1 MPAAKAN
8 AFASPMDRALRPP
21 KRVALS
27 HLLHGMQEP
36 FAALRRYAPRSRVLR
51 QRLMRFF
58 IVALT
63 SALLGAGLCFPQAH
77 EAQTGQDY
85 TKYRQRNGMSC
96 CSGHDC
102 RPARYELKPDGSVV
116 MYPEGRPVSIPGD
129 RVTQDPSDD
138 GLAHWCG
145 VLHGNGSATTFC
157 AILPLHAASGA
168 SHEVPASAAPSAGL
182 SASGLTP
189 PGLTPVSTR
198 LDGATQAPGLPRP

>member
-1 MPAAKAN
+1 
-8 AFASPMDRALRPP
+8 
-21 KRVALS
+21 VC
-27 HLLHGMQEP
+27 G
-36 FAALRRYAPRSRVLR
+36 
-51 QRLMRFF
+51 QRLMRFLF
-58 IVALT
+58 IVLT
-63 SALLGAGLCFPQAH
+63 IALLGAGLCFPQAH

-116 MYPEGRPVSIPGD
+116 MYPEGRAVSIPGD

-168 SHEVPASAAPSAGL
+168 SHDAPATEAPAL
-182 SASGLTP
+182 D
-189 PGLTPVSTR
+189 LTPVSAR
-198 LDGATQAPGLPRP
+198 LEGATRTPGISLP

>member
-1 MPAAKAN
+1 
-8 AFASPMDRALRPP
+8 
-21 KRVALS
+21 
-27 HLLHGMQEP
+27 
-36 FAALRRYAPRSRVLR
+36 
-51 QRLMRFF
+51 MRFL

-63 SALLGAGLCFPQAH
+63 SALLGAGLCSPRAH

-116 MYPEGRPVSIPGD
+116 MYPEGRAVSIPGD

-168 SHEVPASAAPSAGL
+168 SHDAPPSGAPA
-182 SASGLTP
+182 
-189 PGLTPVSTR
+189 PGLTPVSAR
-198 LDGATQAPGLPRP
+198 REGATRAPGPALP

>member
-1 MPAAKAN
+1 
-8 AFASPMDRALRPP
+8 
-21 KRVALS
+21 
-27 HLLHGMQEP
+27 
-36 FAALRRYAPRSRVLR
+36 
-51 QRLMRFF
+51 MRFF

-168 SHEVPASAAPSAGL
+168 SPVPASAAPSPGL
-182 SASGLTP
+182 TLPGLTLPGLTPPSLTP

-198 LDGATQAPGLPRP
+198 LKGTPGLPLP

>member
-1 MPAAKAN
+1 
-8 AFASPMDRALRPP
+8 
-21 KRVALS
+21 
-27 HLLHGMQEP
+27 
-36 FAALRRYAPRSRVLR
+36 
-51 QRLMRFF
+51 MRFF

-102 RPARYELKPDGSVV
+102 RPARYELKPDGTV
-116 MYPEGRPVSIPGD
+116 MMFPEGRAVSIPGD

-157 AILPLHAASGA
+157 AILPLHAVSEG
-168 SHEVPASAAPSAGL
+168 EPASAAPS
-182 SASGLTP
+182 S
-189 PGLTPVSTR
+189 GLTPVSTR
-198 LDGATQAPGLPRP
+198 LEGTTKAPDQPLP

>member
-1 MPAAKAN
+1 MPL
-8 AFASPMDRALRPP
+8 RAPWIVLCAR
-21 KRVALS
+21 RSELALS

-36 FAALRRYAPRSRVLR
+36 FAALRRYVQGPGFCG

-63 SALLGAGLCFPQAH
+63 SALLAAGVCFPQAH

-116 MYPEGRPVSIPGD
+116 MFPEGRAVTIPGD
-129 RVTQDPSDD
+129 RVTQEPSDD
-138 GLAHWCG
+138 GLGHWCG

-157 AILPLHAASGA
+157 AILPRHAASKDR
-168 SHEVPASAAPSAGL
+168 PALAP
-182 SASGLTP
+182 
-189 PGLTPVSTR
+189 LTPVSGPF
-198 LDGATQAPGLPRP
+198 DGGRTAHAQPWRSTHALGAEGP

>member
-1 MPAAKAN
+1 
-8 AFASPMDRALRPP
+8 
-21 KRVALS
+21 
-27 HLLHGMQEP
+27 
-36 FAALRRYAPRSRVLR
+36 
-51 QRLMRFF
+51 MRFL

-63 SALLGAGLCFPQAH
+63 SALMGAGLSFPQAH

-102 RPARYELKPDGSVV
+102 RPARYEVKPDGSVV
-116 MYPEGRPVSIPGD
+116 MYPEGRAVSIPGD

-157 AILPLHAASGA
+157 AILPLHAASEA
-168 SHEVPASAAPSAGL
+168 PASAAPA
-182 SASGLTP
+182 
-189 PGLTPVSTR
+189 PGLTPVST
-198 LDGATQAPGLPRP
+198 LSEGATKASGQPLP

>member
-1 MPAAKAN
+1 
-8 AFASPMDRALRPP
+8 
-21 KRVALS
+21 
-27 HLLHGMQEP
+27 
-36 FAALRRYAPRSRVLR
+36 
-51 QRLMRFF
+51 MRFVV
-58 IVALT
+58 IALT
-63 SALLGAGLCFPQAH
+63 SVLLGAGLCFPQAH

-116 MYPEGRPVSIPGD
+116 MYPDGRAVSIPGD

-168 SHEVPASAAPSAGL
+168 SEHPPASAAPSVD
-182 SASGLTP
+182 
-189 PGLTPVSTR
+189 LTPVSTR
-198 LDGATQAPGLPRP
+198 PEEATKAPGPPLP

>member
-1 MPAAKAN
+1 
-8 AFASPMDRALRPP
+8 
-21 KRVALS
+21 
-27 HLLHGMQEP
+27 
-36 FAALRRYAPRSRVLR
+36 
-51 QRLMRFF
+51 MRFV

-116 MYPEGRPVSIPGD
+116 MYPEGRAVSIPGD

-157 AILPLHAASGA
+157 AILPLHAASGV
-168 SHEVPASAAPSAGL
+168 SHDALPSGAP
-182 SASGLTP
+182 ASGLTP
-189 PGLTPVSTR
+189 VSAR
-198 LDGATQAPGLPRP
+198 REGATRAPGLPLP

>member
-1 MPAAKAN
+1 
-8 AFASPMDRALRPP
+8 
-21 KRVALS
+21 
-27 HLLHGMQEP
+27 
-36 FAALRRYAPRSRVLR
+36 
-51 QRLMRFF
+51 MRFL
-58 IVALT
+58 IVALA

-116 MYPEGRPVSIPGD
+116 MFPEGRAVSIPGD

-138 GLAHWCG
+138 GLGHWCG

-157 AILPLHAASGA
+157 AILPLHAASKDA
-168 SHEVPASAAPSAGL
+168 PASAP
-182 SASGLTP
+182 ASPGVTP
-189 PGLTPVSTR
+189 IFAR
-198 LDGATQAPGLPRP
+198 IEGAAKAPGEPLP

>member
-1 MPAAKAN
+1 
-8 AFASPMDRALRPP
+8 
-21 KRVALS
+21 
-27 HLLHGMQEP
+27 
-36 FAALRRYAPRSRVLR
+36 
-51 QRLMRFF
+51 MRFL

-63 SALLGAGLCFPQAH
+63 SALMGAGLSFPQAH

-102 RPARYELKPDGSVV
+102 RPARYEVKPDGSVV

-157 AILPLHAASGA
+157 AILPLHAASEDA
-168 SHEVPASAAPSAGL
+168 PASAAPA
-182 SASGLTP
+182 
-189 PGLTPVSTR
+189 PGVTPVSTQSE
-198 LDGATQAPGLPRP
+198 GATKASGQPLP